1 VERANQW
8 NVSDVSVSNYVNG
21 LHEIAEGC
29 FAYLQPNG
37 SWGWSNAGLV
47 VGDGASLLV
56 DTLFDLKL
64 TAAMLDAM
72 ASSTRTAPIGT
83 VVNTHANGDHCYGN
97 QLVGDAEIISS
108 RAAAEEMSHVPP
120 SMLAALNSA
129 PGDLGELFRGFFGAF
144 DFDGIELRLPTR
156 TFEGRLDIEVGGR
169 LVEFIEVGPAHT
181 EGDVIVHVPDTRTVY
196 TGDILFIGG
205 TPIAWAGPLANWVAA
220 CDQMLGMEVDVV
232 VPGHG
237 PVTDKTGVVAVRDY
251 LAFIDIEATARH
263 AAGFDAFDAARDIAR
278 EMGVSGSSFA
288 ALGEFGRVAVNVE
301 TVYQHLDPTRTAAA
315 APELFRRMAEIERH
329 RG

>member
-1 VERANQW
+1 
-8 NVSDVSVSNYVNG
+8 VSLSNYVNG
-21 LHEIAEGC
+21 LHEIADGC
-29 FAYLQPNG
+29 FAYLQPDG

-64 TAAMLDAM
+64 TAAMLDSM
-72 ASSTRTAPIGT
+72 ASTTRTAPIGT

-108 RAAAEEMSHVPP
+108 RAAADEMSHVPP

-144 DFDGIELRLPTR
+144 DFEGIELRLPNR

-169 LVEFIEVGPAHT
+169 LVEFIEVG
-181 EGDVIVHVPDTRTVY
+181 HVPDTRTVY

-220 CDQMLGMEVDVV
+220 CDQMLGMDVDVV

-237 PVTDKTGVVAVRDY
+237 PVTDKAGVAAVRDY
-251 LAFIDIEATARH
+251 LAFIDVEASARH
-263 AAGFDAFDAARDIAR
+263 AAGLDAFDAARDIAR
-278 EMGVSGSSFA
+278 EMSITGSSFA

-301 TVYQHLDPTRTAAA
+301 TVYQHLDPTRRAVAV
-315 APELFRRMAEIERH
+315 PELFRRMAEIERH